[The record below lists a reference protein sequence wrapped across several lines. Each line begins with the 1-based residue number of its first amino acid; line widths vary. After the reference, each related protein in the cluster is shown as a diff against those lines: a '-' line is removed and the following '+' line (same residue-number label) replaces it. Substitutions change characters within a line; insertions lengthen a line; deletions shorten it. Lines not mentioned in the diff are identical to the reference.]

1 MRRGS
6 MTATEIKNFFR
17 QIRKEQNEIAHLAM
31 LIQQEETMLLP
42 KAIVYDK
49 DKVQVS
55 PEDKF
60 SDICARISDMQEEL
74 GESIVKLKAK
84 QMTAERMIRNLSDPD
99 EREVM
104 RWYYMTLYDNRPLTW
119 QDVAIRMNYYRRHV
133 IRIHGN
139 ALAHLVEDGTK

>member
-1 MRRGS
+1 

-104 RWYYMTLYDNRPLTW
+104 RWYYMTTYNNRPLTW
-119 QDVAIRMNYYRRHV
+119 QEVAIRMNYYRRHV
-133 IRIHGN
+133 IRIHGS
-139 ALAHLVEDGTK
+139 ALAHLVELGTK